1 MTTFLISVVSF
12 IVAISVIVTIHE
24 YGHYIVAR
32 KLGVKVLRFSVG
44 FGKSLYTY
52 VSPRSG
58 IEYVIAAL
66 PLGGYVKMLDEREGD
81 VLPEE
86 KHLAFTQKSV
96 YRRFAIVAAGP
107 LFNFIFAIFAYLCM
121 FAVGVHGVKPEIGVV
136 VADSLAYQAGL
147 MAGDELLQI
156 NGHVVETW
164 EQASLKIIDAA
175 LDTGIVQVQKSAADN
190 QISTV
195 ALDLRDTSALLD
207 EGALLDKIGI
217 QPWRPTLAPV
227 LGELLPDGAAKLQG
241 LQSGD
246 RILEFDGQAVADWS
260 AWVEIVQNHP
270 GEVLDI
276 LILRDQKEMLVSI
289 TPRAEEQAGRQIGKI
304 GAGPQVDQDKIEAQV
319 ASHRVTVRYGV
330 FESLYKGAVK
340 TLDMSVLT
348 VKLLGRLVI
357 GEASLKNISG
367 PISIAEYAGI
377 SAKLGFATFLST
389 LAIISISIG
398 ILNLMPVPILDGGH
412 LMYYLVEMIKGS
424 PVSEIVQ
431 GYGQR
436 VGLLMLAGLMS
447 LAFYNDIQRLFG

>member
-1 MTTFLISVVSF
+1 MTTVLISVLSF

-66 PLGGYVKMLDEREGD
+66 PLGGYVKMLDEREGE
-81 VLPEE
+81 VSPEE

-107 LFNFIFAIFAYLCM
+107 LFNFIFAIFAYLIM
-121 FAVGVHGVKPEIGVV
+121 FSLGVHGVKPEVGQVV
-136 VADSLAYQAGL
+136 SGSLAYEAGL
-147 MAGDELLQI
+147 VAGDEILQI
-156 NGHVVETW
+156 NQQKVETW
-164 EQASLKIIDAA
+164 EQASLKLIDAA
-175 LDTGIVQVQKSAADN
+175 LDTGVVQVQKRTAGN
-190 QISTV
+190 TISTV

-207 EGALLDKIGI
+207 EGALLDKIGVE
-217 QPWRPTLAPV
+217 PWRPTLAPV
-227 LGELLPDGAAKLQG
+227 IGEILPDGAAKQQG

-246 RILEFDGQAVADWS
+246 RILEFDGEEVVDWA
-260 AWVEIVQNHP
+260 AWVKIVQNNP
-270 GEVLDI
+270 EQALNIV
-276 LILRDQKEMLVSI
+276 ILRDQKEMMVSI
-289 TPRAEEQAGRQIGKI
+289 TPSANEESGRRIGKI
-304 GAGPQVDQDKIEAQV
+304 GAGPQVDMEQIEAQV
-319 ASHRVTVRYGV
+319 APHRVTVRYGI
-330 FESLYKGAVK
+330 FEALYKGAVK

-377 SAKLGFATFLST
+377 SAKLGLATFLST

-412 LMYYLVEMIKGS
+412 LMYYLVEMVKGS
-424 PVSEIVQ
+424 PVSDLVQ

-447 LAFYNDIQRLFG
+447 LAFYNDLQRLFG